1 MYDYDS
7 YGNQPTTFLSGS
19 DLWMKSHL
27 EKKSTESP
35 KKECEKLI
43 SDGLTLKGE
52 KMDLSTLHIFY
63 VQNIYIYI
71 YIHIYIYMCIYKC
84 VRKLL

>member
-27 EKKSTESP
+27 EKKSTESQ

-43 SDGLTLKGE
+43 SDGLTLKGD
-52 KMDLSTLHIFY
+52 KNGSIYIRHTLCTY
-63 VQNIYIYI
+63 NIYICVY
-71 YIHIYIYMCIYKC
+71 IYKC
-84 VRKLL
+84 VGKLL